1 MNKLRTM
8 AITLGVLGL
17 AVLGLACSSS
27 ETPVK
32 TDADA
37 PRATASTNISPP
49 QIAAPT
55 DGQQSVVSASPSMAS
70 MIDLIR
76 FGGITYLTLR
86 IEKEPPLQE
95 ENLGLEFGQVAF
107 KRNVE
112 QVAFKYEGNVSD
124 PSGPQDGDAAFLEV
138 GTPVYTVKG
147 YKPEFMLAARRNDEL
162 VLYLSDTNP
171 SAETGSDL
179 MDLEGKVK
187 YIGVNSEYDG
197 KTELAAIKDQSQ
209 VDSLVRMVLDAPIDQ
224 NIRDVNQ
231 DNGREDSQRDDDQRP
246 DFTPTITIPVAV
258 PLGTSTSQGSHDFDL
273 DLYFLAFHLKDG
285 ITVTRAYRL
294 QPNLLI
300 SVPWGIKLPREFRT
314 AIEDAL
320 R

>member
-1 MNKLRTM
+1 MRRLRGYGKWY
-8 AITLGVLGL
+8 ILIFGL
-17 AVLGLACSSS
+17 IAVLGVACSSA
-27 ETPVK
+27 EDDPATPLPAATPLSAV
-32 TDADA
+32 TPTSA
-37 PRATASTNISPP
+37 PAATTVATAVPV
-49 QIAAPT
+49 AAPP
-55 DGQQSVVSASPSMAS
+55 SASG
-70 MIDLIR
+70 IDLIR
-76 FGGITYLTLR
+76 FGGITYLTFR

-107 KRNVE
+107 KLSE
-112 QVAFKYEGNVSD
+112 
-124 PSGPQDGDAAFLEV
+124 PSGPQDGYATFLEV

-147 YKPEFMLAARRNDEL
+147 YKPEFILAARRNNKL
-162 VLYLSDTNP
+162 VLYLSGTNP

-187 YIGVNSEYDG
+187 YIGVNSNYDI

-209 VDSLVRMVLDAPIDQ
+209 VDSLVRMVLDAPVDQ

-246 DFTPTITIPVAV
+246 DFTPTITITVAV
-258 PLGTSTSQGSHDFDL
+258 PPGTSTSQESHDFDL

-300 SVPWGIKLPREFRT
+300 SRPWGIKLPREFRT